1 MLPPYLFAPLLP
13 LYKIMITYNAVINR
27 VAKQKPSIRTK
38 YKDLQFTVGLFFV
51 ILILKYI

>member
-1 MLPPYLFAPLLP
+1 MKISYAPLLP
-13 LYKIMITYNAVINR
+13 PFVI
-27 VAKQKPSIRTK
+27 VWLIKTESIVIVKVQLSIRTK